1 VPSWELHRRIY
12 DKLSREIEGFSVWTP
27 GLLESIDEIIDKG
40 GEHDLGRKPDPLSF
54 RKMLYA
60 LWLEFGDIYDTF
72 EGKFLGLKSE
82 LERRM
87 WLNRL
92 ISRGFLQSPRYKIY
106 IPDDALMLA
115 TLHHILDLC
124 MQALRELPIR
134 EENAKLILRYADEGL
149 KHYVRELEELTALHG
164 RSFKEVYEWLIGVL
178 EDRITQIYR
187 LLADGL
193 SARGIPIGC
202 GPEGLR
208 NLLVNYVK
216 TRGYHG
222 IVYVNGGWLPVA
234 AAAIKAFNE
243 LMRGNKV
250 TLGFSR
256 HPQVIYEEIKASTL
270 KELCDRLRA
279 SPTVE

>member
-1 VPSWELHRRIY
+1 
-12 DKLSREIEGFSVWTP
+12 
-27 GLLESIDEIIDKG
+27 
-40 GEHDLGRKPDPLSF
+40 
-54 RKMLYA
+54 MLYA

-72 EGKFLGLKSE
+72 EGKLLGLKSK

-87 WLNRL
+87 RLNRL
-92 ISRGFLQSPRYKIY
+92 ISRGLLQSPRYKIY

-124 MQALRELPIR
+124 MQALRELPIK
-134 EENAKLILRYADEGL
+134 EENVKLMLRYADEGL
-149 KHYVRELEELTALHG
+149 KHYARELEELIVLHG

-178 EDRITQIYR
+178 EVRVTQIYR
-187 LLADGL
+187 LLADEL

-202 GPEGLR
+202 GSEGLR
-208 NLLVNYVK
+208 NLLVDYVK

-222 IVYVNGGWLPVA
+222 IVYVNGRWLPVA
-234 AAAIKAFNE
+234 VAAIKAFNE

-250 TLGFSR
+250 TLGFGR